1 MTMRLL
7 LAIDHHES
15 GRAAVDEVIRL
26 AAPSASD
33 VSVLHVREVPSSLG
47 IAPLES
53 AVEAQGLVDAAV
65 DRLRAAGIAADGDV
79 VSAHVSC
86 VAQLIVDEAS
96 QRGCHAIV
104 LGSLRRRGLPS
115 ALVHRMRARSIRLSP
130 LPVVITPPARS
141 AVASPVGA

>member
-1 MTMRLL
+1 
-7 LAIDHHES
+7 
-15 GRAAVDEVIRL
+15 
-26 AAPSASD
+26 
-33 VSVLHVREVPSSLG
+33 
-47 IAPLES
+47 
-53 AVEAQGLVDAAV
+53 VEAQGLVDAAV

-96 QRGCHAIV
+96 KRGCHAIV

-115 ALVHRMRARSIRLSP
+115 ALVHRMRARIIRLSP

-141 AVASPVGA
+141 AVASTVGA